1 MSELFTISGYIFA
14 VIIAILYEY
23 QTKNLLRK
31 PKNKVRFYVMTN
43 FVDNRPCLCIKDID
57 GNYSPIA
64 DADHL
69 NRFGINA
76 FEFLGMPIEEVREV
90 FINLE
95 D

>member
-31 PKNKVRFYVMTN
+31 PKNEVQFYVMTN
-43 FVDNRPCLCIKDID
+43 FKDCKPCLCIKDID
-57 GNYSPIA
+57 GNYLPIA
-64 DADHL
+64 DVYHL
-69 NRFGINA
+69 SRFGINA
-76 FEFLGMPIEEVREV
+76 FEFLGMPMEEVREV
-90 FINLE
+90 FIKIN

>member
-1 MSELFTISGYIFA
+1 MAELFTISGYIFA

-31 PKNKVRFYVMTN
+31 PKNKVQFYVMTN
-43 FVDNRPCLCIKDID
+43 FKDGKPCLCIIDID
-57 GNYSPIA
+57 GNYFLIA

-76 FEFLGMPIEEVREV
+76 FEFLGMPMEEVREV